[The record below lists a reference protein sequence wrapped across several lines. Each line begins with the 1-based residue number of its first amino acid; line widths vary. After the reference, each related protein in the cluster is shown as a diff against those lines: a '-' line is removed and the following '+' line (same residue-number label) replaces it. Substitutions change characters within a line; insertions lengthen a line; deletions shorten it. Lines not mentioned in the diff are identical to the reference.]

1 MVKNEGGRVERTGI
15 VDADDFMFN
24 QSTIAK
30 LHKTELDA
38 YNGSKIYPYSTDRI
52 DNVFQKNNMFSGEPY
67 LFFGKKD
74 TITDQEKEHFEYLYY
89 YYVAYNSGFGR
100 NKKAEFKRYNI
111 YGSNGTFTP
120 TINISNIL
128 KDALQ
133 QLKYFLDEQ
142 RLSNPSFCNTIY
154 TAVVEEL
161 ASRQQQ

>member
-1 MVKNEGGRVERTGI
+1 
-15 VDADDFMFN
+15 MFN

-30 LHKTELDA
+30 LHLTELDV

-128 KDALQ
+128 TDALQ
-133 QLKYFLDEQ
+133 QLKDFLDEK
-142 RLSNPSFCNTIY
+142 RKSNSSLFNTIY
-154 TAVVEEL
+154 TAVDNDIK
-161 ASRQQQ
+161 RR

>member
-74 TITDQEKEHFEYLYY
+74 TITDQ
-89 YYVAYNSGFGR
+89 
-100 NKKAEFKRYNI
+100 
-111 YGSNGTFTP
+111 
-120 TINISNIL
+120 
-128 KDALQ
+128 
-133 QLKYFLDEQ
+133 
-142 RLSNPSFCNTIY
+142 
-154 TAVVEEL
+154 
-161 ASRQQQ
+161 